1 MLKKV
6 SRNEQRKI
14 RHRRVRR
21 KVYGTPAR
29 PRLSVF
35 RSSAQIYCQI
45 IDDTRGHT
53 LVAASSLDPELRDGA
68 GGVDPKEVAHRV
80 GELVAHRAVEKGIKE
95 VIFDRGGYVYHGRVA
110 ALADGAR
117 SGGLVF

>member
-21 KVYGTPAR
+21 KVFGTPAR

-35 RSSAQIYCQI
+35 RSSAHIYCQI

-53 LVAASSLDPELRDGA
+53 LVAASSLDPELRHDIA
-68 GGVDPKEVAHRV
+68 GLDNKEIARRV
-80 GELVAHRAVEKGIKE
+80 GEVVAHRALQRGIKE
-95 VIFDRGGYVYHGRVA
+95 VVFDRGGYRYHGRVA

-117 SGGLVF
+117 AGGLVF